1 MRMLGTYPSTF
12 FDNNRENH
20 GMPAYPFTA
29 LDSPPGRLPE
39 TALRTFSAWQAD
51 LHFQDAQEQ
60 ASALSGW
67 NQDYLQLS
75 AGMFQGKLA
84 QVQGSGIK
92 LFVERVQQS
101 VLQTGVLP
109 PRVLALG
116 VPLNASGG
124 GMFCGRAC
132 DINSLHLFSGGS
144 GFEFRTSRQHT
155 MLGLELQ
162 LGDEV
167 DLPLRAG
174 ALTHTIRPLAKIRSY
189 VMDLY
194 QSARSDPALLSNP
207 AVVASVS
214 DFLLDSLLRTPN
226 LPGAGPGNTNAHW
239 ALVQHCVALI
249 NEAPDAAPTVTQLC
263 LQAGVSRRTLQN
275 AFLRVL
281 DMSPLAY
288 IKAVRL
294 KQARETLKQ
303 ARSVTDA
310 ATACGFWHFG
320 HFSHDYQAM
329 FGERPSDTLR
339 RKA

>member
-1 MRMLGTYPSTF
+1 MF
-12 FDNNRENH
+12 VH
-20 GMPAYPFTA
+20 
-29 LDSPPGRLPE
+29 PGRHPQVPHARARATDRDARS
-39 TALRTFSAWQAD
+39 TARSS
-51 LHFQDAQEQ
+51 LHFHDAQEQ
-60 ASALSGW
+60 AHALSGW

-75 AGMFQGKLA
+75 AGLFQGELA
-84 QVQGSGIK
+84 QVEGTGIK

-101 VLQTGVLP
+101 VLQTGLLP
-109 PRVLALG
+109 RGVLALG

-132 DINSLHLFSGGS
+132 DAGSLHLFSGDA

-155 MLGLELQ
+155 MLGIELQ
-162 LGDEV
+162 LGEDVE
-167 DLPLRAG
+167 LPLRAG
-174 ALTHTIRPLAKIRSY
+174 TLTHTIRPIAKIKSY

-194 QSARSDPALLSNP
+194 HSARRDPALLSTP

-226 LPGAGPGNTNAHW
+226 TPEALGRLQDAATHSHW
-239 ALVQHCVALI
+239 ALVQRCVTLVNDAV
-249 NEAPDAAPTVTQLC
+249 DAAPTVTQLC
-263 LQAGVSRRTLQN
+263 AATGVSRRTLQN

-294 KQARETLKQ
+294 KQAREALKN

-320 HFSHDYQAM
+320 HFSQDYQTL

-339 RKA
+339 R

>member
-1 MRMLGTYPSTF
+1 MLGTYPCTVLEH
-12 FDNNRENH
+12 NRENSS
-20 GMPAYPFTA
+20 MQA
-29 LDSPPGRLPE
+29 LPVRHTHSSLVHTRNPGLDARSTE
-39 TALRTFSAWQAD
+39 RSSR
-51 LHFQDAQEQ
+51 HFQDAQEQ
-60 ASALSGW
+60 AHALSGW

-75 AGMFQGKLA
+75 AGMFQGELA
-84 QVQGSGIK
+84 QVEGSGIK
-92 LFVERVQQS
+92 IFVERVQQS

-132 DINSLHLFSGGS
+132 DAASLHLFSGES

-155 MLGLELQ
+155 MLGIELQ
-162 LGDEV
+162 VADDVE
-167 DLPLRAG
+167 LPLRAG
-174 ALTHTIRPLAKIRSY
+174 TLTHTIRPLSKIKSY

-194 QSARSDPALLSNP
+194 QSARRDPTLLSNP

-214 DFLLDSLLRTPN
+214 DFLLDSLLRAPN
-226 LPGAGPGNTNAHW
+226 AAGSDQDSATHTHW
-239 ALVQHCVALI
+239 ALVQRCVTRV

-263 LQAGVSRRTLQN
+263 TESGVSRRTLQN

-294 KQARETLKQ
+294 KQAREALKN

-320 HFSHDYQAM
+320 HFSQDYYTL
-329 FGERPSDTLR
+329 FGEHPSDTLKR
-339 RKA
+339 QI

>member
-1 MRMLGTYPSTF
+1 MKVGSYPGIVLEH
-12 FDNNRENH
+12 NRENILMH
-20 GMPAYPFTA
+20 SHLLRHAQSPFA
-29 LDSPPGRLPE
+29 RSIE
-39 TALRTFSAWQAD
+39 TGQDARSSARSS

-60 ASALSGW
+60 AHALSGW

-75 AGMFQGKLA
+75 AGRFQGELA
-84 QVQGSGIK
+84 QVEGSGIK

-101 VLQTGVLP
+101 VLQTGLLP
-109 PRVLALG
+109 PGVLALG
-116 VPLNASGG
+116 VPLHASGG

-132 DINSLHLFSGGS
+132 DASSLHFFSGES

-155 MLGLELQ
+155 MLGIELQ
-162 LGDEV
+162 LGADVE
-167 DLPLRAG
+167 LPLRAG
-174 ALTHTIRPLAKIRSY
+174 TLTHTIRPLSKIKSY
-189 VMDLY
+189 VVDLY
-194 QSARSDPALLSNP
+194 QSARRDPTLLSTP

-214 DFLLDSLLRTPN
+214 DFLLDSLLRAPN
-226 LPGAGPGNTNAHW
+226 APGSHQETTNTHW
-239 ALVQHCVALI
+239 ALVQRCVTLV
-249 NEAPDAAPTVTQLC
+249 NDAPDAAPTVTQLC
-263 LQAGVSRRTLQN
+263 ATTGISRRTLQN

-294 KQARETLKQ
+294 KQAREALKN

-320 HFSHDYQAM
+320 HFSQDYQAM

-339 RKA
+339 RQN

>member
-1 MRMLGTYPSTF
+1 MPIHPARHAHSLPAPSK
-12 FDNNRENH
+12 DK
-20 GMPAYPFTA
+20 G
-29 LDSPPGRLPE
+29 LDAR
-39 TALRTFSAWQAD
+39 RSARSS

-60 ASALSGW
+60 AHALSGW

-75 AGMFQGKLA
+75 AGLFQGELA
-84 QVQGSGIK
+84 QVEGRGIK

-132 DINSLHLFSGGS
+132 DAASLHLFSGDS

-155 MLGLELQ
+155 MLGIELQ
-162 LGDEV
+162 LADDVE
-167 DLPLRAG
+167 LPLCAG
-174 ALTHTIRPLAKIRSY
+174 TLTHTIRPLSKIKSY
-189 VMDLY
+189 VMELY
-194 QSARSDPALLSNP
+194 QSARRDPTLLSNP

-214 DFLLDSLLRTPN
+214 DFLLDSLLRAPN
-226 LPGAGPGNTNAHW
+226 APGSDPGVANNTHW
-239 ALVQHCVALI
+239 ALVQRCVTLV
-249 NEAPDAAPTVTQLC
+249 NDAPDAAPTVTQLC
-263 LQAGVSRRTLQN
+263 METGVSRRTLQN

-294 KQARETLKQ
+294 KQAREALKN

-320 HFSHDYQAM
+320 HFSQDYQTL

-339 RKA
+339 RQS

>member
-1 MRMLGTYPSTF
+1 MHAHPVRLAQFSSIRSQDLSP
-12 FDNNRENH
+12 DARC
-20 GMPAYPFTA
+20 TA
-29 LDSPPGRLPE
+29 RS
-39 TALRTFSAWQAD
+39 S

-60 ASALSGW
+60 AHALSGW

-75 AGMFQGKLA
+75 AGLFQGELA
-84 QVQGSGIK
+84 QVEGSGIK

-101 VLQTGVLP
+101 VLQTGLLP
-109 PRVLALG
+109 PGVLALG

-132 DINSLHLFSGGS
+132 DASSLHLFSGDS

-155 MLGLELQ
+155 MLGIELQ
-162 LGDEV
+162 LGADVE
-167 DLPLRAG
+167 LPLRAG
-174 ALTHTIRPLAKIRSY
+174 TLTHTIRPLSKIKSY

-194 QSARSDPALLSNP
+194 QSARLDPALLSTP

-214 DFLLDSLLRTPN
+214 DFLLDSLLRAPN
-226 LPGAGPGNTNAHW
+226 APGSQHDGATNTHW
-239 ALVQHCVALI
+239 ALVQRCVTLV
-249 NEAPDAAPTVTQLC
+249 NDAADEAPTVTQLC
-263 LQAGVSRRTLQN
+263 AATGVSRRTLQN

-294 KQARETLKQ
+294 KQAREALKN

-310 ATACGFWHFG
+310 ATSCGFWHFG
-320 HFSHDYQAM
+320 HFSQDYQAM
-329 FGERPSDTLR
+329 FGERPSDTLKR
-339 RKA
+339 QS

>member
-1 MRMLGTYPSTF
+1 L
-12 FDNNRENH
+12 DHNRENILMLAH
-20 GMPAYPFTA
+20 PVRPAD
-29 LDSPPGRLPE
+29 L
-39 TALRTFSAWQAD
+39 FSAGSKDGGLDARRISRSS
-51 LHFQDAQEQ
+51 LHFGDAQEQ
-60 ASALSGW
+60 AHALSGW

-75 AGMFQGKLA
+75 AGLFQGELA
-84 QVQGSGIK
+84 QVEGTGIK

-101 VLQTGVLP
+101 VLQTGLLP
-109 PRVLALG
+109 RGVLALG

-132 DINSLHLFSGGS
+132 DATSLHLFSGDA

-155 MLGLELQ
+155 MLGIELQ
-162 LGDEV
+162 LGEDVE
-167 DLPLRAG
+167 LPLRAG
-174 ALTHTIRPLAKIRSY
+174 TLTHTIRPLSKIKSY

-194 QSARSDPALLSNP
+194 QSARRDPALLSTP

-226 LPGAGPGNTNAHW
+226 APDALGPQPDTAANGHW
-239 ALVQHCVALI
+239 ALVQRCVTLVNDA
-249 NEAPDAAPTVTQLC
+249 ADAAPTVTQLC
-263 LQAGVSRRTLQN
+263 AATGVSRRTLQN

-294 KQARETLKQ
+294 KQAREALKN

-320 HFSHDYQAM
+320 HFSQDYQSM
-329 FGERPSDTLR
+329 FGERPSDTLKR
-339 RKA
+339 QS

>member
-1 MRMLGTYPSTF
+1 MHVQPVHFTKSTSAA
-12 FDNNRENH
+12 REDS
-20 GMPAYPFTA
+20 G
-29 LDSPPGRLPE
+29 LDARRIVRS
-39 TALRTFSAWQAD
+39 S

-60 ASALSGW
+60 AHALSGW

-75 AGMFQGKLA
+75 AGLFKGELA
-84 QVQGSGIK
+84 KVEGTGIK

-101 VLQTGVLP
+101 VLQTGLLP
-109 PRVLALG
+109 PGVLALG

-132 DINSLHLFSGGS
+132 DASSLHLFSGDS

-155 MLGLELQ
+155 MLGIELQ
-162 LGDEV
+162 LSEDV
-167 DLPLRAG
+167 QLPLQAG
-174 ALTHTIRPLAKIRSY
+174 TLTHTIRPLAKIKTY

-194 QSARSDPALLSNP
+194 QSARRDPTLLSTP
-207 AVVASVS
+207 AVVASVR
-214 DFLLDSLLRTPN
+214 DFLLDSLLRAPN
-226 LPGAGPGNTNAHW
+226 APGSQQDDTTSAHW
-239 ALVQHCVALI
+239 ALVQRCVTLV

-263 LQAGVSRRTLQN
+263 AATGVSRRTLQN

-294 KQARETLKQ
+294 KQAREALKN

-320 HFSHDYQAM
+320 HFSQDYQAM

-339 RKA
+339 RQS